1 MTYIR
6 ALCIWEDRN
15 RIVSDGAKLSEL
27 EAQYGFLRKSHNI
40 YWSFLLSTRGA
51 LSCSFLVFQILD
63 YFSCHCCYLF
73 LHGQTEEVGGGGKL
87 GASLACKSLLV
98 ALVHLNLY
106 SVYSIWEKSSRFC
119 AFLFFIDL
127 SLICI
132 CSMFSWMQ
140 LLMLSSFLLH
150 TQKKKIWARFCIE
163 GSTQV
168 F

>member
-1 MTYIR
+1 
-6 ALCIWEDRN
+6 
-15 RIVSDGAKLSEL
+15 
-27 EAQYGFLRKSHNI
+27 
-40 YWSFLLSTRGA
+40 
-51 LSCSFLVFQILD
+51 
-63 YFSCHCCYLF
+63 
-73 LHGQTEEVGGGGKL
+73 
-87 GASLACKSLLV
+87 V

-150 TQKKKIWARFCIE
+150 TQKKKIWARFRIE